1 MKDLFSLLSHL
12 NCCLFILQHKKR
24 MPDASLHKIIKNWLS
39 KVESC
44 MDPPESMSSTSNLD
58 DNTHLRTQ
66 NVTDAESTADQTEI
80 DNSEILLLSS
90 SQRQFDSIR

>member
-1 MKDLFSLLSHL
+1 
-12 NCCLFILQHKKR
+12 
-24 MPDASLHKIIKNWLS
+24 
-39 KVESC
+39 